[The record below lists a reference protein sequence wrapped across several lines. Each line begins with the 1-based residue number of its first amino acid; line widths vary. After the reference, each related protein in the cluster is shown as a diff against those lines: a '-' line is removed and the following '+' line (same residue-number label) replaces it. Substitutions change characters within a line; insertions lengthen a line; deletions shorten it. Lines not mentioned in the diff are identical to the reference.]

1 MPRLSIPLAQSSEI
15 TAEGTSTGSRKGWL
29 LRISM
34 AQRAVEL
41 AFMKEHPQLAVKA
54 IELGHGLI
62 FADQW
67 LL

>member
-1 MPRLSIPLAQSSEI
+1 MAQSSEI
-15 TAEGTSTGSRKGWL
+15 LAEDTSTGSQKEWL
-29 LRISM
+29 LRISV

-67 LL
+67 RL